1 MALPPDRIATLV
13 IGPQAGGRG
22 YRVLAR
28 SEGPNLSAAAEARLS
43 ELSLVIAG
51 WADEEEPEA
60 VALIPLADATTP
72 AVLLRLA
79 YLGTASLGTM
89 AFANGLL
96 LDSAAF
102 AACAGRPET
111 LLRLIPAPDGSR
123 DYATSPVAAPIASPP
138 QPAQGRNWTGLGLE
152 WRDRMVVVPRPE
164 DVEPALRSVLSSI
177 GPAGP
182 GARVRGWATTALLPS
197 SGSFSPA
204 RELQLLVLHQ
214 GQRRAAGLHHLPAV
228 ATSTGF
234 EGERVSLPPAARAW
248 ERLKSLA
255 ADPDLAEAVGP
266 LRWSPSQF
274 DLPPREVIGPA
285 ADTVLRRLSGGTAQ
299 MRLVT
304 EMARPRGEDL
314 DAPFA
319 QVARGLFAQLAGR
332 PGLEPQHAA
341 FYIKALADAAP
352 ESANAMGT
360 LGSDLLHPGSGRWL
374 RGRSFARLLELGYAE
389 ALAERSDE
397 APALLDGLGADELAI
412 LLDRVML
419 ARDGRLREPAL
430 VSSILRLLADQTD
443 ADSAPDWRSVYAA
456 ALQWRLA
463 EPPAEDEVRLGAR
476 SVVRLTHRFARP
488 QMARLAQRTLRLR
501 DSALSQPRERLDVLG
516 GALEWVRLE
525 GASA

>member
-1 MALPPDRIATLV
+1 MALPPDRIGTLV

-28 SEGPNLSAAAEARLS
+28 SEGPDLSATAEARLS
-43 ELSLVIAG
+43 ELALVIAG

-60 VALIPLADATTP
+60 TALIPLADATTP

-111 LLRLIPAPDGSR
+111 LLDLIPAPDGSR
-123 DYATSPVAAPIASPP
+123 DFATSPIAAPIASSP
-138 QPAQGRNWTGLGLE
+138 QQVQSRDWTGLGLQ
-152 WRDRMVVVPRPE
+152 WRDRMIVVSHPE
-164 DVEPALRSVLSSI
+164 EVEPTLRSVLASV

-197 SGSFSPA
+197 AGSFSPA
-204 RELQLLVLHQ
+204 RELQLLVLHS
-214 GQRRAAGLHHLPAV
+214 GQRRAAGLHYLPAA

-234 EGERVSLPPAARAW
+234 EGERVPLPPAARAW
-248 ERLKSLA
+248 ERLKALA
-255 ADPDLAEAVGP
+255 ADPDLAEGVGP

-274 DLPPREVIGPA
+274 DLPPAEVIGPA
-285 ADTVLRRLSGGTAQ
+285 ADTILRRLSGGTAQ
-299 MRLVT
+299 IRLVT
-304 EMARPRGEDL
+304 EMARRRGEDL

-319 QVARGLFAQLAGR
+319 QVARGLFAQLVAR

-341 FYIKALADAAP
+341 FYVKALADAP
-352 ESANAMGT
+352 LETANAMGP
-360 LGSDLLHPGSGRWL
+360 LGADLVHPGSGRWL

-397 APALLDGLGADELAI
+397 APALLDGVGPDELAL

-430 VSSILRLLADQTD
+430 VSSILRFLADQTD
-443 ADSAPDWRSVYAA
+443 DDSAPDWRSVYAA

-463 EPPAEDEVRLGAR
+463 EPPAEDEARLAAR
-476 SVVRLTHRFARP
+476 SVVRLTHRVARP